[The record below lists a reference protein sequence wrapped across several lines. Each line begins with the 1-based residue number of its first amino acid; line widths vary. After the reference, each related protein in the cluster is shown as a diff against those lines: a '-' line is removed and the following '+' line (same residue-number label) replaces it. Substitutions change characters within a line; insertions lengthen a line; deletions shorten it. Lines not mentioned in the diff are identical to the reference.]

1 MEAIVRKRNALIF
14 KYIVVQQLGWG
25 RGNVVVVVVLFFN
38 MLLVFILVALSLLF
52 QRQML
57 H

>member
-1 MEAIVRKRNALIF
+1 METIVRKRKALIL
-14 KYIVVQQLGWG
+14 KYIVEQQLGWG
-25 RGNVVVVVVLFFN
+25 RGNVAVVVVLFFN
-38 MLLVFILVALSLLF
+38 MLLIFILVALSLLF

>member
-1 MEAIVRKRNALIF
+1 METIVGKRKALIL

-38 MLLVFILVALSLLF
+38 MVLVFILVPLSLLF
-52 QRQML
+52 QRQVL
-57 H
+57 P